1 MATHHDLKLNNDNN
15 IFSGTWYTCPLH
27 ESTSSSTSSSSSSS
41 SRCKAKSNPFLNRR
55 NLTNIYTCDQILT
68 LFGIRW
74 FWIFWYFERNVP
86 LQLPRHYSLP
96 LPRYKMFTLQQQNRF
111 NKKNHQPT
119 PPSNLSK
126 TGTEGDGYGA
136 KPEGAGKP
144 DRAHHSNCR
153 IL

>member
-27 ESTSSSTSSSSSSS
+27 ESTSTSSSTSSSSSSS
-41 SRCKAKSNPFLNRR
+41 SRHVS
-55 NLTNIYTCDQILT
+55 
-68 LFGIRW
+68 GIRW